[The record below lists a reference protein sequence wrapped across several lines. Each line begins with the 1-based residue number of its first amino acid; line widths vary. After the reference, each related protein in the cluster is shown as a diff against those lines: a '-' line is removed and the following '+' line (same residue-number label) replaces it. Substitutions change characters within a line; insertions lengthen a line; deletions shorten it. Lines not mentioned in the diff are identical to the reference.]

1 MAIIEQREV
10 PMAVSLKPSVQID
23 VRNKLD
29 GKNNYLKLEL
39 EKIKF
44 APLSDLN
51 QLKKL
56 LIYRALLSSQERFI
70 DNKTIFAQLHAA
82 ILEAIN
88 KLHEAIAGNPE
99 EHAMKL
105 QESYKALRMQPR
117 YSEELD
123 DEFQERLSQH
133 ANKANPTVSSEKEDS
148 GLTYN
153 QDSYLYLSKYAS
165 FPRINPVYAQN
176 NQDLETEQALM
187 RLTK

>member
-1 MAIIEQREV
+1 MTIIEQREV
-10 PMAVSLKPSVQID
+10 LMAVSLKPSQID
-23 VRNKLD
+23 VQNKLYE
-29 GKNNYLKLEL
+29 KNNYLRLEL

-56 LIYRALLSSQERFI
+56 IIYHALLSSQGKLV
-70 DNKTIFAQLHAA
+70 DNKTIFAQFHAA
-82 ILEAIN
+82 MLGAIN
-88 KLHEAIAGNPE
+88 KLHEKIASNPE
-99 EHAMKL
+99 EHATKL
-105 QESYKALRMQPR
+105 QESYMTLKMQPR
-117 YSEELD
+117 YSGESD

-165 FPRINPVYAQN
+165 FPRINPAYAQN
-176 NQDLETEQALM
+176 NQDLETEQAAM